1 MMVFQHCY
9 NFNNDEKFKFK
20 SILNFVLIIKIML
33 YIPKINDCLE
43 TFTDEEAKH
52 FVVIN
57 FSEPIEEEKNLR
69 KVAESL

>member
-20 SILNFVLIIKIML
+20 SILNFVLIINIML

-57 FSEPIEEEKNLR
+57 FSKPIEEEKNLR

>member
-1 MMVFQHCY
+1 
-9 NFNNDEKFKFK
+9 
-20 SILNFVLIIKIML
+20 ML

-57 FSEPIEEEKNLR
+57 FSKPIEEEKKLR

>member
-20 SILNFVLIIKIML
+20 SILNFVLIINIML

-52 FVVIN
+52 FVVII

>member
-1 MMVFQHCY
+1 
-9 NFNNDEKFKFK
+9 
-20 SILNFVLIIKIML
+20 ML

-52 FVVIN
+52 FVVII

>member
-1 MMVFQHCY
+1 
-9 NFNNDEKFKFK
+9 
-20 SILNFVLIIKIML
+20 ML